1 MSRFRKWLCIL
12 AILIIVSIGALGEN
26 SSKLFYPE
34 YEDIILGEKT
44 VFIDDD
50 YITLQE
56 YIKLLDIED
65 GVLSRFILMDL
76 DNDGADELILEYSV
90 AQYPY
95 SYFLLHCADEKI
107 YMYDLGLRSFN
118 CLRADGTFE
127 YASSAMD
134 NGIARVDFTKAD
146 TIIDPIVYSKEGTKD
161 NIVYYEEKH
170 QINLAKFNKI
180 LEAQWQKDEPMW
192 LEYSE
197 DNILGILRKK

>member
-1 MSRFRKWLCIL
+1 MSRIRKMLCIL
-12 AILIIVSIGALGEN
+12 AILIVVSIGALGEN
-26 SSKLFYPE
+26 SSKLYYPE

-134 NGIARVDFTKAD
+134 NGIARVDFTKAE

-197 DNILGILRKK
+197 DKILEVLRKK

>member
-1 MSRFRKWLCIL
+1 MNKFRKWLCIL
-12 AILIIVSIGALGEN
+12 AILIVISVGALGEN
-26 SSKLFYPE
+26 SSKLYYPE
-34 YEDIILGEKT
+34 YEAIILGEKT
-44 VFIDDD
+44 VFIDND

-56 YIKLLDIED
+56 YIKSLDIED
-65 GVLSRFILMDL
+65 GALSRFILKDL

-127 YASSAMD
+127 YASGAMD

-146 TIIDPIVYSKEGTKD
+146 TIIAPIAYSKEGTKD
-161 NIVYYEEKH
+161 NIVYYEENN
-170 QINLAKFNKI
+170 QINLAKFNRI
-180 LEAQWQKDEPMW
+180 LEAQWQKDEPIW

-197 DNILGILRKK
+197 NNILQILRKK

>member
-1 MSRFRKWLCIL
+1 MSRFRKMLCIL
-12 AILIIVSIGALGEN
+12 AILIVVSIGALGEN
-26 SSKLFYPE
+26 SSKLYYPE

-95 SYFLLHCADEKI
+95 SYFLLHCADENI

-134 NGIARVDFTKAD
+134 NGIARVDFTKAE

-197 DNILGILRKK
+197 DNILEVLRKR

>member
-12 AILIIVSIGALGEN
+12 VILLIVSLGALGEN
-26 SSKLFYPE
+26 SSKLYYPE
-34 YEDIILGEKT
+34 YEDVILGKKAVYIE
-44 VFIDDD
+44 DDNK
-50 YITLQE
+50 TLQE

-65 GVLSRFILMDL
+65 GALSRFTLMDL

-95 SYFLLHCADEKI
+95 SYFLLHCTDEKI

-118 CLRADGTFE
+118 CLRTDGTFE

-134 NGIARVDFTKAD
+134 NGIARVDFTKAE
-146 TIIDPIVYSKEGTKD
+146 TIIAPIAYSKEGTKD
-161 NIVYYEEKH
+161 NIVYYEENN

-180 LEAQWQKDEPMW
+180 LEAQWQKDEPIW

-197 DNILGILRKK
+197 NNILNILRKE

>member
-1 MSRFRKWLCIL
+1 MSKFRKMLCIL
-12 AILIIVSIGALGEN
+12 AILIVVSIGALGEN
-26 SSKLFYPE
+26 SSKLYYPE

-44 VFIDDD
+44 VFIDDN

-65 GVLSRFILMDL
+65 GALSRFILMDL

-95 SYFLLHCADEKI
+95 SYFLLHCTDEKI

-118 CLRADGTFE
+118 CLRVDGTFE

-180 LEAQWQKDEPMW
+180 LEAQWQKDEPIW

-197 DNILGILRKK
+197 DKILEVLRKK

>member
-1 MSRFRKWLCIL
+1 MNKFRKWLCIL
-12 AILIIVSIGALGEN
+12 AILIVVSVGALGEN
-26 SSKLFYPE
+26 SSKLYYPE
-34 YEDIILGEKT
+34 YEAIILGEKT
-44 VFIDDD
+44 VFIDND

-56 YIKLLDIED
+56 YIKSLDIED
-65 GVLSRFILMDL
+65 GALSRFILKDL

-90 AQYPY
+90 GQYPY

-146 TIIDPIVYSKEGTKD
+146 TIIAPIAYSKEGTKY
-161 NIVYYEEKH
+161 NIVYYEENN
-170 QINLAKFNKI
+170 QINLAKFNRL
-180 LEAQWQKDEPMW
+180 LEAQWQKDEPIW

-197 DNILGILRKK
+197 NNILQILRKK